1 MSRETLFKGLFSL
14 DMTRE
19 EIEQKMDELA
29 LQYLQ
34 TRDTG
39 IPYELYK
46 LARELEKMEKK
57 K

>member
-1 MSRETLFKGLFSL
+1 
-14 DMTRE
+14 
-19 EIEQKMDELA
+19 MDELA

-34 TRDTG
+34 THDTG

-46 LARELEKMEKK
+46 LARELENMEKK